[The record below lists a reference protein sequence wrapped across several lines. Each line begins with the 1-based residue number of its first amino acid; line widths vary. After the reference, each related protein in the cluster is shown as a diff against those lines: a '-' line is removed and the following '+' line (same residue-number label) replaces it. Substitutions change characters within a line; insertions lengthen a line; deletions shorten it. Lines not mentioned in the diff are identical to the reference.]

1 MIYLARNSRDFAS
14 TIEKIDQV
22 WCSDI
27 TYIGLVSGFVYLAA
41 IIDAFSWKVVGYAIS
56 MILAAELALE
66 ALRMALATR
75 NTSDLIHLTP
85 IRAYSTA
92 VPITSTF

>member
-1 MIYLARNSRDFAS
+1 
-14 TIEKIDQV
+14 
-22 WCSDI
+22 
-27 TYIGLVSGFVYLAA
+27 
-41 IIDAFSWKVVGYAIS
+41 

-66 ALRMALATR
+66 ALRMALVATR